1 MKGFEKQIANAAQAL
16 RDEQNVGLTPP
27 KLPGKNSASKA
38 PVFAWWTRV
47 AVAACVGYIIGIF
60 TFPSNGDGEKDAA
73 QTARVETIY
82 DTVYHT
88 VRDTIYQIRTMP
100 APLKQSGE
108 QMAHRVSAE
117 ESIPQ
122 MAQSCSLTEYDTT
135 GMNILADTINYSLL
149 VSL

>member
-16 RDEQNVGLTPP
+16 RDKQNARLAPP
-27 KLPGKNSASKA
+27 PSPRKPSTTKA
-38 PVFAWWTRV
+38 PAFAWWARV

-60 TFPSNGDGEKDAA
+60 NFPSNGNEEKDDA

-108 QMAHRVSAE
+108 LMAHRVSAE
-117 ESIPQ
+117 ETIPQ
-122 MAQSCSLTEYDTT
+122 MAQSYPLTEYDTT

>member
-1 MKGFEKQIANAAQAL
+1 MKEFEKQIANAAQAL
-16 RDEQNVGLTPP
+16 RDEQNVRLTPP
-27 KLPGKNSASKA
+27 RLPRKTSASKA
-38 PVFAWWTRV
+38 HAFAWWVRV
-47 AVAACVGYIIGIF
+47 AFAACVGYIIGIF
-60 TFPSNGDGEKDAA
+60 TSPSNGDGEKDAA

-108 QMAHRVSAE
+108 LMAHRVSAKE
-117 ESIPQ
+117 TIPQ
-122 MAQSCSLTEYDTT
+122 MAQSCPLTEYDTT

>member
-1 MKGFEKQIANAAQAL
+1 MKGFEKQIANAAQAI

-27 KLPGKNSASKA
+27 QPPRKNSVSKA

-60 TFPSNGDGEKDAA
+60 TFPSNGDGENDAA

-100 APLKQSGE
+100 APLQQSGE
-108 QMAHRVSAE
+108 LMAHRVSAKE
-117 ESIPQ
+117 TIPQ

>member
-16 RDEQNVGLTPP
+16 RDEQNVRLAPP
-27 KLPGKNSASKA
+27 HSPRKNSASKA
-38 PVFAWWTRV
+38 PVFAWWVRV

-60 TFPSNGDGEKDAA
+60 TFPSNGDIETSVAPMA
-73 QTARVETIY
+73 HVETVC

-100 APLKQSGE
+100 VSLKQSGE
-108 QMAHRVSAE
+108 PMAHGVSAE
-117 ESIPQ
+117 ETIPQ

-135 GMNILADTINYSLL
+135 GMNILTDTINYSLL

>member
-16 RDEQNVGLTPP
+16 RDKQNARLAPP
-27 KLPGKNSASKA
+27 PSPRKPSTTKA

-60 TFPSNGDGEKDAA
+60 NFPSNGNEEKDDA

-88 VRDTIYQIRTMP
+88 VRDTFYQIRTMP

-108 QMAHRVSAE
+108 LMAHRVSAKE
-117 ESIPQ
+117 TIPQ
-122 MAQSCSLTEYDTT
+122 MAQSYPLTEYDTT